1 MIVARNR
8 EKTSASNVQGS
19 GISSFEL
26 RERTQYVA
34 KLSHLTPKSTFSIL
48 RPPISLISVLVEKQ
62 PKHHAKETIMLQLV
76 RTRKVFV
83 MIIALFLFGCATDPY
98 TGERKVSTTAKGAG
112 VGAAVGAGIGA
123 LAGGDT
129 KGALIGAGIG
139 ALAGGAVGNYMD
151 RQEAKLRQ
159 QLQGTGVSVTR
170 QGDNLILN
178 MPGDVTFEVDQSDIK
193 SQFYAV
199 LNSVVLVLKEFEK
212 TSIHVIGYTDS
223 TGSFEYNIKLSEKRA
238 ESVAAYLKAQ
248 GIHPARLFTRG
259 KGPQDPVA
267 SNDTS
272 AGRALNRRVELTLV
286 PHAT

>member
-1 MIVARNR
+1 
-8 EKTSASNVQGS
+8 
-19 GISSFEL
+19 
-26 RERTQYVA
+26 
-34 KLSHLTPKSTFSIL
+34 
-48 RPPISLISVLVEKQ
+48 
-62 PKHHAKETIMLQLV
+62 MLQLV

-83 MIIALFLFGCATDPY
+83 VFIALFLFSCATDPY

-178 MPGDVTFEVDQSDIK
+178 MPGDVTFEVNQSDIK
-193 SQFYAV
+193 SQFYGV

-238 ESVAAYLKAQ
+238 ESVAAYFKAQ
-248 GIHPARLFTRG
+248 GIHPARLFTQGRG
-259 KGPQDPVA
+259 PRDPVA

-286 PHAT
+286 PHAA